1 MNPFDL
7 RGPEFLVFY
16 AVFTAVLCVAL
27 HWLRRTSEMGQPGEG
42 RVPLND
48 PYQIAYLRGGKN
60 EAIRVAAISL
70 IERGLLERCEKND
83 LITKGRA
90 VPQVNDPLEQEL
102 LRFFHKRQAAPE
114 AFKMI
119 HGHWERVLE
128 PRHSALERA
137 GLLPDASR
145 REFRF
150 WLAIF
155 GALILLSLG
164 AVKVS
169 VGMSRGKPVLF
180 LVFFTAI
187 AVGILIAVLYSYR
200 RTRRGDAALAD
211 IRGIFAGLKIA
222 PSGTADLVMLGAV
235 FGMAA
240 MPLNALPYLPD
251 LYPQARKDGN
261 SSGCGSSCGSSCG
274 GGGGCGG
281 GGCGGCGS

>member
-1 MNPFDL
+1 
-7 RGPEFLVFY
+7 
-16 AVFTAVLCVAL
+16 
-27 HWLRRTSEMGQPGEG
+27 MGQPGDA

-48 PYQIAYLRGGKN
+48 PYQIAYLRGGEN

-83 LITKGRA
+83 LLTKGRTA
-90 VPQVNDPLEQEL
+90 PQMNDPLEQEL
-102 LRFFHKRQAAPE
+102 LRFFHNRRGAHE
-114 AFKMI
+114 AFKMNS
-119 HGHWERVLE
+119 GHWERVLE
-128 PRHSALERA
+128 SRRSALERA
-137 GLLPDASR
+137 GLMPDAER
-145 REFRF
+145 RKFRA
-150 WLAIF
+150 WLAVL
-155 GALILLSLG
+155 GAAILLSLG

-169 VGMSRGKPVLF
+169 VGMSRGRPVLF
-180 LVFFTAI
+180 LVLFTVV
-187 AVGILIAVLYSYR
+187 AVALHLGVMFGYR

-211 IRGIFAGLKIA
+211 IRDIFAGLKIA

-240 MPLNALPYLPD
+240 MPLAALPYLPD

-261 SSGCGSSCGSSCG
+261 SGSGSGSSCGSSCG